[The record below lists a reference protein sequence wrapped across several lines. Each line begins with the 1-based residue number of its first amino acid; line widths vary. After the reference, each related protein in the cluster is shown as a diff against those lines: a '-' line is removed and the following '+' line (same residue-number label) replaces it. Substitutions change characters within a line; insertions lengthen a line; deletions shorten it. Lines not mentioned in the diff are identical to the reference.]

1 MPILAFERRER
12 KEDKVPDQRLEE
24 RKRKFPIKDW
34 KKSKRK
40 KKKERKS
47 PIKDRK
53 KTKEIC
59 KKVLG
64 PNKYLNST
72 ELSPPNKDKKETT
85 T

>member
-12 KEDKVPDQRLEE
+12 KENKVPDQRPEE
-24 RKRKFPIKDW
+24 SKRKFPIKEW
-34 KKSKRK
+34 KRAKRK
-40 KKKERKS
+40 KEKRKS
-47 PIKDRK
+47 PIKDHK

-64 PNKYLNST
+64 PDKYLNST
-72 ELSPPNKDKKETT
+72 KLSPPNKERKETT